1 MARTVTARP
10 GPAAA
15 AVPAL
20 TAAQVKAAKKK
31 AAEDIQTF
39 LEDVCGFN
47 DEAAEAIVDDQG
59 YSDLD
64 ELCRLDDKGADNLCS
79 ILRKSQTGPDGVVA
93 GHSISNLAQER
104 LKLAIFAMK
113 HQKRVSREIDLSEMD
128 KVFILALDQQ
138 RQMEKTF
145 TNKLDGYSQATF
157 KDLAKTFEVVSEQ
170 LEHGRGI
177 HGVCLAYIVREDL
190 IPPYEDHDPPTNY
203 HSLDA
208 EMIARAPILED
219 DQIDPDQTALAI
231 KALEDSGPFC
241 ASFRIDMVT
250 VWNILYEMFG
260 QTPAWLH
267 GQSTKKEKNGRKL
280 FRLLFDH
287 YLGAEH
293 VTHQANKVEAR
304 IASLS
309 YKGEQ
314 KNWGW
319 DKYVDAHIEQHIIA
333 KNLMPY
339 GYSGIDERSKIR
351 HLLGGI
357 SDPGLHPVTCNILA
371 MKEED
376 KTFTKCAT
384 MYTDFIRAC
393 GNSMNPRQDR
403 NGRQIAS
410 VHSGRGGGRG
420 RGGGGRGDGRGRGGG
435 GRGGGRSAGVPD
447 QADVD
452 KVNWLQANKYYT
464 AKEYA
469 NFNPA
474 EKAWIHQNRT
484 EEKAKSPKRKVA
496 AVRRSDEDAMDESD
510 DNKSLFGDDDES
522 VSSKKSNK
530 GNPALAR
537 QQGKKLKN

>member
-1 MARTVTARP
+1 MARTLTARP
-10 GPAAA
+10 AAAAA

-31 AAEDIQTF
+31 AAEDIKTF
-39 LEDVCGFN
+39 LEDVCSFK

-79 ILRKSQTGPDGVVA
+79 ILRKSQTGPAGVVA
-93 GHSISNLAQER
+93 GQSISNLAQER
-104 LKLAIFAMK
+104 LKLAIFALK
-113 HQKRVSREIDLSEMD
+113 HQKRVSREIDLSEMS
-128 KVFILALDQQ
+128 KESILALDQQ

-145 TNKLDGYSQATF
+145 TNKLDGYAQATF
-157 KDLAKTFEVVSEQ
+157 KDLAKLFEWVSEQ

-177 HGVCLAYIVREDL
+177 NGEKLAYVVRPDL
-190 IPPYEDHDPPTNY
+190 IPPYEDRDPPENY
-203 HSLDA
+203 PSLDA

-219 DQIDPDQTALAI
+219 GDIDPDQTALAL

-287 YLGAEH
+287 YLGTEH

-393 GNSMNPRQDR
+393 GNSANPRQDR
-403 NGRQIAS
+403 NGRQISS
-410 VHSGRGGGRG
+410 VLTGRGGSRG

-435 GRGGGRSAGVPD
+435 GRGSGRSAGVPD

-474 EKAWIHQNRT
+474 EKAWIHQNRS
-484 EEKAKSPKRKVA
+484 EEKDKSPKRKVA
-496 AVRRSDEDAMDESD
+496 AVRRGDENAMDMSD
-510 DNKSLFGDDDES
+510 DDKSLFGDDDES
-522 VSSKKSNK
+522 VSSKKSNAK
-530 GNPALAR
+530 NPALAR
-537 QQGKKLKN
+537 QGKKLKN

>member
-1 MARTVTARP
+1 MALTKQAAR
-10 GPAAA
+10 PAAA
-15 AVPAL
+15 APDPP
-20 TAAQVKAAKKK
+20 TAAQVKAAKEK
-31 AAEDIQTF
+31 AARDIETF
-39 LEDVCGFN
+39 LIDVCSFK

-79 ILRKSQTGPDGVVA
+79 ILRKSQTGPGGVVA
-93 GHSISNLAQER
+93 GHQISNLAQER
-104 LKLAIFAMK
+104 LKLAIFALK
-113 HQKRVSREIDLSEMD
+113 HQKRVSREIDLSTMTKES
-128 KVFILALDQQ
+128 ILQLDQQ

-145 TNKLDGYSQATF
+145 TNKLDGYAQATF

-177 HGVCLAYIVREDL
+177 QGVCLAYAVRADL
-190 IPPYEDHDPPTNY
+190 IPPYEDDDPPKDY
-203 HSLDA
+203 PSLDA

-219 DQIDPDQTALAI
+219 GEIGPDQTALAI

-280 FRLLFDH
+280 YRLLFDH

-304 IASLS
+304 IANLS

-314 KNWGW
+314 RNWGW

-393 GNSMNPRQDR
+393 GNSVNPRQDR

-435 GRGGGRSAGVPD
+435 GCGGGHSASVLD

-484 EEKAKSPKRKVA
+484 EEKDKSPKRKVA
-496 AVRRSDEDAMDESD
+496 AVHRSDDMDVSD
-510 DNKSLFGDDDES
+510 NDKSLFGDDDES

-537 QQGKKLKN
+537 QQGKKPKN

>member
-1 MARTVTARP
+1 MARTLIARP
-10 GPAAA
+10 AAAAA

-31 AAEDIQTF
+31 AAEDIKTF
-39 LEDVCGFN
+39 FEDVCSFN
-47 DEAAEAIVDDQG
+47 DDAAGAIVDDQG

-79 ILRKSQTGPDGVVA
+79 ILRKSQTGPAGVVA
-93 GHSISNLAQER
+93 GQSISNLAQER
-104 LKLAIFAMK
+104 LKLAIFALK
-113 HQKRVSREIDLSEMD
+113 HQKRVSREIDLSDMSKES
-128 KVFILALDQQ
+128 ILALDQQ

-145 TNKLDGYSQATF
+145 TNKLDGYAQATF
-157 KDLAKTFEVVSEQ
+157 KDLAKLFEWVSEQ

-177 HGVCLAYIVREDL
+177 NGEKLAYVVRPDL
-190 IPPYEDHDPPTNY
+190 IPPYEDRDPPENY
-203 HSLDA
+203 PSLDA

-219 DQIDPDQTALAI
+219 GDIDPDQTALAL

-351 HLLGGI
+351 HLLAGI
-357 SDPGLHPVTCNILA
+357 SDPGLHPVTVNILA
-371 MKEED
+371 MREED

-384 MYTDFIRAC
+384 MYTDFIRMSNPA
-393 GNSMNPRQDR
+393 GPRQDR
-403 NGRQIAS
+403 GRQISS
-410 VHSGRGGGRG
+410 VHTGRGGGRG
-420 RGGGGRGDGRGRGGG
+420 RGGGGRGDGRGRG
-435 GRGGGRSAGVPD
+435 RGGARKDGVPD

-452 KVNWLQANKYYT
+452 KVTWLEPKYYPT
-464 AKEYA
+464 KEYLK
-469 NFNPA
+469 FNAA
-474 EKAWIHQNRT
+474 EKAWIHQNR
-484 EEKAKSPKRKVA
+484 KDDKDKSPKRKVS
-496 AVRRSDEDAMDESD
+496 AVRRSDDRRSDDAMDESD
-510 DNKSLFGDDDES
+510 NGSLFGDDDES
-522 VSSKKSNK
+522 VSSKRSNAK
-530 GNPALAR
+530 NPALAR
-537 QQGKKLKN
+537 QQGKKSKN

>member
-1 MARTVTARP
+1 MT
-10 GPAAA
+10 
-15 AVPAL
+15 
-20 TAAQVKAAKKK
+20 K
-31 AAEDIQTF
+31 E
-39 LEDVCGFN
+39 
-47 DEAAEAIVDDQG
+47 
-59 YSDLD
+59 
-64 ELCRLDDKGADNLCS
+64 S
-79 ILRKSQTGPDGVVA
+79 IL
-93 GHSISNLAQER
+93 E
-104 LKLAIFAMK
+104 
-113 HQKRVSREIDLSEMD
+113 
-128 KVFILALDQQ
+128 LDQQ
-138 RQMEKTF
+138 RQMEKSF
-145 TNKLDGYSQATF
+145 TNKLDGYAQATF
-157 KDLAKTFEVVSEQ
+157 KDLAKTFEVVTEQ
-170 LEHGRGI
+170 LKHARGI
-177 HGVCLAYIVREDL
+177 NGVCLAYVVRADL
-190 IPPYEDHDPPTNY
+190 IPPYEDKDPPEDY
-203 HSLDA
+203 PSLDA

-219 DQIDPDQTALAI
+219 GEIEPDI
-231 KALEDSGPFC
+231 SALEIKVLEDCGPFC

-250 VWNILYEMFG
+250 AWNILYEMFG

-357 SDPGLHPVTCNILA
+357 SDPGLHPVTVNILA
-371 MKEED
+371 MREED

-384 MYTDFIRAC
+384 MYTDFIRTCA
-393 GNSMNPRQDR
+393 NSVGPRQDR
-403 NGRQIAS
+403 GRQISS
-410 VHSGRGGGRG
+410 VHTGRGGGRG

-435 GRGGGRSAGVPD
+435 RRGRGGARGDGVPD

-452 KVNWLQANKYYT
+452 KVTWLEAKYYA

-469 NFNPA
+469 NFNAA
-474 EKAWIHQNRT
+474 EKAWIHQNRKDDK
-484 EEKAKSPKRKVA
+484 EKSPKRKVA
-496 AVRRSDEDAMDESD
+496 AVRRSDDAMDESD
-510 DNKSLFGDDDES
+510 DTKSLFGDDDDS
-522 VSSKKSNK
+522 RSNAK
-530 GNPALAR
+530 NPALAR
-537 QQGKKLKN
+537 QQGKKSNN

>member
-1 MARTVTARP
+1 MARTVIARP
-10 GPAAA
+10 VPAA

-20 TAAQVKAAKKK
+20 TAAQVKAAKKQ

-39 LEDVCGFN
+39 LEDVCSFKE
-47 DEAAEAIVDDQG
+47 EAAEAILDDQG

-79 ILRKSQTGPDGVVA
+79 ILRKSQTGPAGVVA
-93 GHSISNLAQER
+93 GQSISNLAQER
-104 LKLAIFAMK
+104 LKLAIFALK
-113 HQKRVSREIDLSEMD
+113 HQKRVSREIDLSDMSKES
-128 KVFILALDQQ
+128 ILALDQQ

-145 TNKLDGYSQATF
+145 TNKLDGYAQATF
-157 KDLAKTFEVVSEQ
+157 KDLAKLFEWVSEQ

-177 HGVCLAYIVREDL
+177 NGEKLAYVVRPDL
-190 IPPYEDHDPPTNY
+190 IPPYEDRDPPENY
-203 HSLDA
+203 PSLDA

-219 DQIDPDQTALAI
+219 GDIDPDQTALAL

-393 GNSMNPRQDR
+393 GNSANPRQDR
-403 NGRQIAS
+403 NGRQISS
-410 VHSGRGGGRG
+410 VLTGRGGSRR

-474 EKAWIHQNRT
+474 EKAWIHQNRS
-484 EEKAKSPKRKVA
+484 EEKDKSPKRKVA
-496 AVRRSDEDAMDESD
+496 AVRRGDENAMDMSD
-510 DNKSLFGDDDES
+510 DDKSLFGDDDES
-522 VSSKKSNK
+522 VSSKKSNAK
-530 GNPALAR
+530 NPALAR
-537 QQGKKLKN
+537 QGKKLKN

>member
-1 MARTVTARP
+1 MARTLIARP
-10 GPAAA
+10 AAAAA

-31 AAEDIQTF
+31 AAEDIKTF
-39 LEDVCGFN
+39 FEDVCSFN
-47 DEAAEAIVDDQG
+47 DDAAGAIVDDQG

-104 LKLAIFAMK
+104 LKLAIFALK
-113 HQKRVSREIDLSEMD
+113 HQKRVSREIDLSDMSKES
-128 KVFILALDQQ
+128 ILALDQQ

-145 TNKLDGYSQATF
+145 TNKLDGYAQATF
-157 KDLAKTFEVVSEQ
+157 KDLAKLFEWVSEQ

-177 HGVCLAYIVREDL
+177 NGEKLAYVVRPDL
-190 IPPYEDHDPPTNY
+190 IPPYEDRDPPENY
-203 HSLDA
+203 PSLDA

-219 DQIDPDQTALAI
+219 GDIDPDQTALAL

-287 YLGAEH
+287 YLGTEH

-393 GNSMNPRQDR
+393 GNSANPRQDR
-403 NGRQIAS
+403 NGRQISS
-410 VHSGRGGGRG
+410 VLTGRGGGRG

-474 EKAWIHQNRT
+474 EKAWIHQNRS
-484 EEKAKSPKRKVA
+484 EEKDKSPKRKVA
-496 AVRRSDEDAMDESD
+496 AVRRGDENAMDMSD
-510 DNKSLFGDDDES
+510 DDKSLFGDDDES
-522 VSSKKSNK
+522 VSSKKSNAK
-530 GNPALAR
+530 NPALAR
-537 QQGKKLKN
+537 QGKKLKN

>member
-1 MARTVTARP
+1 MARTKTRTPA
-10 GPAAA
+10 PAAVA
-15 AVPAL
+15 PAL
-20 TAAQVKAAKKK
+20 TAAQAKAAKKK
-31 AAEDIQTF
+31 AAEDIKTF
-39 LEDVCGFN
+39 LEDVCSFKT
-47 DEAAEAIVDDQG
+47 EAAEAIADDQG

-79 ILRKSQTGPDGVVA
+79 ILCKSQTGSAGVVA
-93 GHSISNLAQER
+93 GHQISNLAQEC
-104 LKLAIFAMK
+104 LKLAIFALK
-113 HQKRVSREIDLSEMD
+113 HQKRVSCEIDLSDMTKES
-128 KVFILALDQQ
+128 ILEIEHQ
-138 RQMEKTF
+138 RQMEKSF
-145 TNKLDGYSQATF
+145 TNKLDGYAHATF
-157 KDLAKTFEVVSEQ
+157 KDLAKTFEMVSEQ

-177 HGVCLAYIVREDL
+177 NGVCLAYVVRADL
-190 IPPYEDHDPPTNY
+190 IPPYEDDDPPEDY
-203 HSLDA
+203 PSLDA
-208 EMIARAPILED
+208 KMIAHAPILED
-219 DQIDPDQTALAI
+219 REIGPDQTALEI
-231 KALEDSGPFC
+231 KALENSGPFC
-241 ASFRIDMVT
+241 ASFRINMVT

-357 SDPGLHPVTCNILA
+357 SDPGLHPVTVNILA
-371 MKEED
+371 MREED

-384 MYTDFIRAC
+384 MYTDFIRTCA
-393 GNSMNPRQDR
+393 NSMGPRQDR
-403 NGRQIAS
+403 NGHQIS
-410 VHSGRGGGRG
+410 PVLTGWGGGCG

-435 GRGGGRSAGVPD
+435 GCGGGRSAGVPD

-452 KVNWLQANKYYT
+452 KVTWLQANKYYT

-484 EEKAKSPKRKVA
+484 EEKDKSPKR
-496 AVRRSDEDAMDESD
+496 RGDDNAMEESD
-510 DNKSLFGDDDES
+510 DGKSLFGDDDES
-522 VSSKKSNK
+522 VSSKRSNAK
-530 GNPALAR
+530 NPALAR
-537 QQGKKLKN
+537 QQGKKPKN

>member
-1 MARTVTARP
+1 MARTLPARP
-10 GPAAA
+10 GPAAAA

-31 AAEDIQTF
+31 AAEDIKTF
-39 LEDVCGFN
+39 LEDVCSFN
-47 DEAAEAIVDDQG
+47 DEAAAAIVDDQG

-79 ILRKSQTGPDGVVA
+79 ILRKSQTGPAGVVA
-93 GHSISNLAQER
+93 GQSISNLAQER
-104 LKLAIFAMK
+104 LKLAIFALK
-113 HQKRVSREIDLSEMD
+113 HQKRVSREIDLSDMSKES
-128 KVFILALDQQ
+128 ILALDQQ

-145 TNKLDGYSQATF
+145 TNKLDSYAQASF
-157 KDLAKTFEVVSEQ
+157 KDLAKLFEWVSEQ

-177 HGVCLAYIVREDL
+177 DGEKLAYIVRPDL
-190 IPPYEDHDPPTNY
+190 IPPYEDHDPPRNY
-203 HSLDA
+203 PSHDA

-219 DQIDPDQTALAI
+219 GDIDPDQTALAL

-241 ASFRIDMVT
+241 ASFRTDMVT

-293 VTHQANKVEAR
+293 VTHQANKVETR
-304 IASLS
+304 IANLS

-393 GNSMNPRQDR
+393 GNSANPRQDR
-403 NGRQIAS
+403 NGRQISS
-410 VHSGRGGGRG
+410 VATGRGGGRG

-484 EEKAKSPKRKVA
+484 EEKDKSPKRKVA
-496 AVRRSDEDAMDESD
+496 AVRRGDENAMDASD
-510 DNKSLFGDDDES
+510 DDRSLFGDDDES
-522 VSSKKSNK
+522 VSSKKSNAK
-530 GNPALAR
+530 NPALAR
-537 QQGKKLKN
+537 QGKKPKN

>member
-1 MARTVTARP
+1 MARTKTRP
-10 GPAAA
+10 APAAA
-15 AVPAL
+15 APAL
-20 TAAQVKAAKKK
+20 TTAQVKAAKKK
-31 AAEDIQTF
+31 AADDIKTF
-39 LEDVCGFN
+39 LEDVCSFN
-47 DEAAEAIVDDQG
+47 DDAAEAIVDDQG

-79 ILRKSQTGPDGVVA
+79 ILRKSQTGPAGVVA
-93 GHSISNLAQER
+93 GQSISNLAQER
-104 LKLAIFAMK
+104 LKLAIFALK
-113 HQKRVSREIDLSEMD
+113 HQKRVSREIDLSDMSKES
-128 KVFILALDQQ
+128 ILALDQQ

-145 TNKLDGYSQATF
+145 TNKLDGYAQATF
-157 KDLAKTFEVVSEQ
+157 KDLAKLFEWVSEQ

-177 HGVCLAYIVREDL
+177 NGEKLAYVVRPDL
-190 IPPYEDHDPPTNY
+190 IPPYEDRDPPENY
-203 HSLDA
+203 PSLDA

-219 DQIDPDQTALAI
+219 GDIDPDQTALATT
-231 KALEDSGPFC
+231 ALEDSGPFC

-250 VWNILYEMFG
+250 VWNILFEMFG

-287 YLGAEH
+287 YLGTEH

-393 GNSMNPRQDR
+393 GNSANPRQDR
-403 NGRQIAS
+403 NGRQISS
-410 VHSGRGGGRG
+410 VLTGRGGSRG

-435 GRGGGRSAGVPD
+435 GRGSGRSAGVPD

-474 EKAWIHQNRT
+474 EKAWIHQNRS
-484 EEKAKSPKRKVA
+484 EEKDKSPKRKVA
-496 AVRRSDEDAMDESD
+496 AVRRGDENAMDMSD
-510 DNKSLFGDDDES
+510 DDKSLFGDDDES
-522 VSSKKSNK
+522 VSSKKSNAK
-530 GNPALAR
+530 NPALAR
-537 QQGKKLKN
+537 QGKKLRN

>member
-1 MARTVTARP
+1 MRP
-10 GPAAA
+10 APAAA
-15 AVPAL
+15 APAL
-20 TAAQVKAAKKK
+20 TTAQVKAAKKK
-31 AAEDIQTF
+31 AADDIKTF
-39 LEDVCGFN
+39 LEDVCSFK
-47 DEAAEAIVDDQG
+47 DDAAEAIVDDQG

-79 ILRKSQTGPDGVVA
+79 ILRKSKTGPAGVVA
-93 GHSISNLAQER
+93 GQSISNLAQER
-104 LKLAIFAMK
+104 LKLAIFALK
-113 HQKRVSREIDLSEMD
+113 HQKRVSREIELSDMN
-128 KVFILALDQQ
+128 VVSILALDQQ

-145 TNKLDGYSQATF
+145 TNKLDGYAQATF

-177 HGVCLAYIVREDL
+177 NGVCLAYVVRADL
-190 IPPYEDHDPPTNY
+190 IPPYEDDDPPEDY
-203 HSLDA
+203 PSLDA

-219 DQIDPDQTALAI
+219 GEIGPDQTALALQ
-231 KALEDSGPFC
+231 ALEDSGPFC

-357 SDPGLHPVTCNILA
+357 SDPGLHPVTVNILA
-371 MKEED
+371 MREED

-384 MYTDFIRAC
+384 MYTDFIRTFA
-393 GNSMNPRQDR
+393 NSVGPRQDR
-403 NGRQIAS
+403 NGRQISS
-410 VHSGRGGGRG
+410 VLTGWGGSRR
-420 RGGGGRGDGRGRGGG
+420 RGGGGRGDGRGCGGG
-435 GRGGGRSAGVPD
+435 GRGGGRSSGVPD

-452 KVNWLQANKYYT
+452 KVTWLQANKYYT

-484 EEKAKSPKRKVA
+484 EEKDKSPKRKVA
-496 AVRRSDEDAMDESD
+496 AVRRGDDSAMEESD
-510 DNKSLFGDDDES
+510 DGKSLFGDDDES
-522 VSSKKSNK
+522 VSSKRSNAK
-530 GNPALAR
+530 NPALAR
-537 QQGKKLKN
+537 QQGKKPKN